1 MARLLP
7 LLLFL
12 VVGVLLMVTR
22 QASNQRPRDGRTF
35 RPRAGARARASAR
48 GRAAAG
54 NGVTLLRRGDLA
66 GLRDAYSGEPLD
78 PARAL
83 VRCGG
88 CQSLYH
94 ADSAAVLARDNGGRC
109 AACGGTDFSAVKLI
123 PD

>member
-1 MARLLP
+1 
-7 LLLFL
+7 
-12 VVGVLLMVTR
+12 
-22 QASNQRPRDGRTF
+22 
-35 RPRAGARARASAR
+35 
-48 GRAAAG
+48 
-54 NGVTLLRRGDLA
+54 LRSDT
-66 GLRDAYSGEPLD
+66 RDASRP
-78 PARAL
+78 P